1 LLKKGIKLKET
12 DFNWKNLY
20 MFGGIAVFVNLVFML
35 TSVIGYILWPYAAGV
50 TPTQDIYTLV
60 QTNIWAAFIALD
72 LGVSIT
78 NLVSIFIYLALY
90 IALRQVDEAYAL
102 IALALGLVAV
112 TAMIAARPILEIFTL
127 SSLHTSAGT
136 DVEKSLYLV
145 AGESLLVHFHGAA
158 WHISMFLGALA
169 SLINALLMLRSQL
182 FGRTLAYIGIVTF
195 TIGALFWV
203 PVLGLIFLFL
213 SMLGS
218 VPWSILLGRDFF
230 RLAK

>member
-1 LLKKGIKLKET
+1 MNET

-20 MFGGIAVFVNLVFML
+20 AIGGIAVFANFVLMLV
-35 TSVIGYILWPYAAGV
+35 SVMGYILWPYAAGV
-50 TPTQDIYTLV
+50 TPTQEIYTLV

-90 IALRQVDEAYAL
+90 VALRRVDEAYAL
-102 IALALGLVAV
+102 IALILGLVAV
-112 TAMIAARPILEIFTL
+112 TAMIAARPVFEIFTL
-127 SSLHTSAGT
+127 SGLHASAGT
-136 DVEKSLYLV
+136 DVDKSLYLV
-145 AGESLLVHFHGAA
+145 AGESLLAHFHGAA

-169 SLINALLMLRSQL
+169 SLINALLMRRSQF

-195 TIGALFWV
+195 TIGTFFWV
-203 PVLGLIFLFL
+203 PVLGLMFLFL

-218 VPWSILLGRDFF
+218 VLWSILLGRDLF
-230 RLAK
+230 RLAKGK